1 MKNKLKPLELHEI
14 ADTHHCQSQT
24 YGFVAEIVSFI
35 ALGLCGG
42 AIYHKLLADHYAN
55 RSIESVDA
63 NSKN

>member
-1 MKNKLKPLELHEI
+1 MIMKNKLFEI

-24 YGFVAEIVSFI
+24 YAFVAEIVSFI

-55 RSIESVDA
+55 RLIESVDT